1 MKKNV
6 RATAQ
11 ETEAGEW
18 FVRLS
23 KSPVS
28 LSDIEAFKVWCEDPV
43 RRDAYA
49 AVEGA
54 WSNSVALG
62 TDPDIKAALADI
74 PRSRPQHKRV
84 WSALLGGGVLAACAA
99 AAAWIALAP
108 ANYSASEFRPR
119 TVELGDGSSVQLDA
133 GARMSVRLGD
143 RSRKLSLIKGRAL
156 FDVAPDPS
164 RPFEVQAGGTR
175 VVALGTR
182 FVVSRES
189 HDASVA
195 LIHGKVEVRRPAQG
209 KAASWILG
217 PGQGVA
223 TAGRTVEPI
232 DPERVL
238 DWTDGRLVF
247 RATPLDEAAAEMNRY
262 ARHPVRVQAGAL
274 SRSPIS
280 GVFRAGQEEAFARA
294 AAEAL
299 PLELKTDADG
309 GLVLIAARQ
318 PAPLAE
324 RAGS

>member
-11 ETEAGEW
+11 ETAAAKW

-23 KSPVS
+23 NPTVS
-28 LSDIEAFKVWCEDPV
+28 LSDIEAFKVWCEDPAQ
-43 RRDAYA
+43 RAAYA
-49 AVEGA
+49 AVESA
-54 WSNSVALG
+54 WSETDALR
-62 TDPDIKAALADI
+62 TDPDIQAALAGI
-74 PRSRPQHKRV
+74 PRPMPRWKRV
-84 WSALLGGGVLAACAA
+84 WPGLFGGGMLAISAA

-108 ANYSASEFRPR
+108 ASYSAPEFSPR
-119 TVELGDGSSVQLDA
+119 TVELEDGTSVQLDA
-133 GARMSVRLGD
+133 GARMSVRIGD
-143 RSRKLSLIKGRAL
+143 RSRTLSLIKGRAL
-156 FDVAPDPS
+156 FDVASDPS

-195 LIHGKVEVRRPAQG
+195 LIHGKVEVRRSSQG

-217 PGQGVA
+217 PGQGVT

-247 RATPLDEAAAEMNRY
+247 RATPLDEAAAEINRY
-262 ARHPVRVQAGAL
+262 ARHPVRVQAGPL

-280 GVFRAGQEEAFARA
+280 GVFKAGQEEAFARA
-294 AAEAL
+294 AAQAL
-299 PLELKTDADG
+299 LLELETDSDG
-309 GLVLIAARQ
+309 GMVLKAPRQ
-318 PAPLAE
+318 PAQLGE